1 MILNLLK
8 TLLCT
13 SLVIL
18 AACGATTE
26 QQIDTSQ
33 SEAMPEVKADTTTES
48 KPEETTNKNSEE
60 IAVGETRQTQ
70 IGEMTLVKKLD
81 VNETF
86 TTGSFEIKISTIGV
100 TNIIPNESSKAMF
113 QGKDR
118 ATWLSIGMEV
128 KNTSP
133 DTLSFHPNQ
142 GVVVVG
148 SEQKNADL
156 LMSEDV
162 GGDFIG
168 EVIKKGRVLFV
179 LDTLPDEVSSVK
191 YVIDPPFSTTNYTG
205 SLGEKLTL
213 EFEIK

>member
-13 SLVIL
+13 SLVML

-26 QQIDTSQ
+26 QQIETSQ
-33 SEAMPEVKADTTTES
+33 SEAIPEVKADKTTES
-48 KPEETTNKNSEE
+48 KPEGTTNKNSEE
-60 IAVGETRQTQ
+60 LAVGETRQTQ

-86 TTGSFEIKISTIGV
+86 TTGSFEIKISTISV
-100 TNIIPNESSKAMF
+100 ANIMPNESSKAMF

-128 KNTSP
+128 KNISP